1 MHTHTHTH
9 TTGVYHICKSWTLPL
24 VLSCIDDSA
33 DCQCWKVANFAGF
46 VRGMT
51 LSECQ
56 LCCKL
61 PPSTLLSIPLC
72 PIRIDAKIALV
83 APKPTSTST
92 STATPTQGD
101 LPDCLSPFYG
111 FGLAWKK
118 QSEKVG
124 MLVMVMV
131 MLVLV
136 MVPRDEVYLV
146 ASADFNWLC
155 VEWHAWVA
163 ALIGLHWRAQI

>member
-1 MHTHTHTH
+1 MC
-9 TTGVYHICKSWTLPL
+9 HICKSWTGPSF
-24 VLSCIDDSA
+24 LSCINNSA

-56 LCCKL
+56 LCCKCPSSAPL
-61 PPSTLLSIPLC
+61 PFPQC
-72 PIRIDAKIALV
+72 PTVRIDAKIALA

-92 STATPTQGD
+92 STPTPTQGD

-124 MLVMVMV
+124 TMVMV
-131 MLVLV
+131 VL
-136 MVPRDEVYLV
+136 VPRDEVYLV
-146 ASADFNWLC
+146 ASADFNWVC

-163 ALIGLHWRAQI
+163 ALIGLQWRAQI